1 MEVVDEPA
9 AKTEE
14 MNREESELKLRN
26 SGTISVLNSPKYS
39 RKVSHY
45 CGFRKKMISGNIII
59 KYKFKS
65 ISYIMQA
72 AY

>member
-45 CGFRKKMISGNIII
+45 CFSVKKW
-59 KYKFKS
+59 
-65 ISYIMQA
+65 
-72 AY
+72 

>member
-1 MEVVDEPA
+1 MNLLQ
-9 AKTEE
+9 KQE

-26 SGTISVLNSPKYS
+26 SDTISVLNSPKYS
-39 RKVSHY
+39 RKVIHY
-45 CGFRKKMISGNIII
+45 CGFREKMISGNIII
-59 KYKFKS
+59 KYMFKS